1 VGWTDAIDISDEQFH
16 PRSGDPYWSENSLLG
31 FNVPERNISG
41 FIYFYWRPNMNL
53 VVAGPAMWD
62 HSGEDVYNCL
72 YYGWDQHLAI
82 PDGAEMFNFELS
94 NSLSC
99 SMIAPQQEYRFRY
112 DRYGVK
118 FDLTWTAMA
127 EPHYMKLAQSG
138 DEDPGIKNWVKKDGD
153 FSVGHYEQSGWFT
166 GDLEIDGERV
176 EIDCGALRDRGWGP
190 RHADVADPL
199 RAGWPYVF
207 ASSDSAWHLYD
218 PQTALSFDEDP
229 IDGTT
234 ETVTTGFYIRD
245 GIKARVLGG
254 TRRAERGRD
263 GRVLTQVIDAVDEL
277 GRELHAEGQSLNW
290 LKWPIN
296 SDILNWWS
304 LVRWQYDGQTVYGND
319 QDFMSFRHYR
329 RYWRRLLAED
339 PALLNCF
346 PTSADYPPYGGR

>member
-1 VGWTDAIDISDEQFH
+1 M
-16 PRSGDPYWSENSLLG
+16 
-31 FNVPERNISG
+31 SG

-82 PDGAEMFNFELS
+82 PDGAEMFNFALS

-99 SMIAPQQEYRFRY
+99 RMIDPQQEYRFRY
-112 DRYGVK
+112 DRHGVK

-127 EPHYMKLAQSG
+127 EPHYMKLDISG

-166 GDLEIDGERV
+166 GDLEINGERF

-207 ASSDSAWHLYD
+207 ASPDSAWHLYD
-218 PQTALSFDEDP
+218 PQTALTFDEDP

-339 PALLNCF
+339 SGLLNCF
-346 PTSADYPPYGGR
+346 PASADYPPYGGR